1 MNIHIHTFGCRL
13 NQYESEKISFELK
26 NMGANITELKS
37 ADAIAINTC
46 TVTNDSDK
54 KLINYLDKLENISQK
69 KIFLIGC
76 YVSKKENIIK
86 ENSKNE
92 ENLFYKENITIIP
105 NEKKEEASQI
115 IFNTLTKNYE
125 SEFKNPIFF
134 PQEQSRAYLK
144 IQDGCEVFCS
154 YCIVARV
161 RGKHKS
167 VEPKKIYDAIKIAYE
182 YGYKEI
188 VLTGLNLG
196 SYNYNNEIKFIQIV
210 KNMLEI
216 SSKFGIRI
224 RLSSIEP
231 IYFNDELISLFKNS
245 EVLCPHAHIPLQS
258 GSDKILKLMNRRY
271 TRENYLNI
279 VEKLYK
285 TNSNIGISA
294 DIMVGF
300 PNEDSNDFKDTYNLC
315 EKSKFIKMH
324 IFRYSNRENTPSSKM
339 SNQVGYRTKLKRAKL
354 LNELNN
360 KMKDD
365 FYKNAINRE
374 LKVIAE
380 KKLENNYYIGTSGEY
395 LKVKFKSEKIIEK
408 KDIIKVKAIKYE
420 DNIIIGEA
428 KNG

>member
-26 NMGANITELKS
+26 NMGANITELKN

-76 YVSKKENIIK
+76 YVSKKEN
-86 ENSKNE
+86 
-92 ENLFYKENITIIP
+92 LFDKENITIIP
-105 NEKKEEASQI
+105 NDKKEEASQI

-300 PNEDSNDFKDTYNLC
+300 PNEDSNDFKDTFNLC

-380 KKLENNYYIGTSGEY
+380 KKLVNNYYIGTSGEY

>member
-26 NMGANITELKS
+26 NMGANITELKN

-76 YVSKKENIIK
+76 YVSKKEN
-86 ENSKNE
+86 
-92 ENLFYKENITIIP
+92 LFDKENITIIP
-105 NEKKEEASQI
+105 NDKKEEASKI

-154 YCIVARV
+154 YCIVAKV

>member
-26 NMGANITELKS
+26 NMGANITELKN

-86 ENSKNE
+86 ENSKE
-92 ENLFYKENITIIP
+92 ENLFDKENITIIP

-285 TNSNIGISA
+285 INSNMSVSA
-294 DIMVGF
+294 DVMVGF
-300 PNEDSNDFKDTYNLC
+300 PNEDSNDFKDTFNLC

>member
-26 NMGANITELKS
+26 NMGANITELKN

-76 YVSKKENIIK
+76 YVSKKEN
-86 ENSKNE
+86 
-92 ENLFYKENITIIP
+92 LFDKENITIIP
-105 NEKKEEASQI
+105 NDKKEEASKI

-154 YCIVARV
+154 YCIVAKV

-339 SNQVGYRTKLKRAKL
+339 SNQIGYRTKLKRAKL

-360 KMKDD
+360 KMKDN

>member
-26 NMGANITELKS
+26 NMGANITELKN

-76 YVSKKENIIK
+76 YVSKKEN
-86 ENSKNE
+86 
-92 ENLFYKENITIIP
+92 LFDKENITIIP
-105 NEKKEEASQI
+105 NDKKEEASQI

-167 VEPKKIYDAIKIAYE
+167 VEPKKIYDALKIAYE

-231 IYFNDELISLFKNS
+231 IYFNNELISLFKNS

-300 PNEDSNDFKDTYNLC
+300 PNEDSNDFKDTFNLC

>member
-26 NMGANITELKS
+26 NMGANITELKN

-54 KLINYLDKLENISQK
+54 KLINYLSKLENISQK

-76 YVSKKENIIK
+76 YVSKKENFIK
-86 ENSKNE
+86 DNK
-92 ENLFYKENITIIP
+92 ENLFDKKNITIIP
-105 NEKKEEASQI
+105 NDKKEEVSQI
-115 IFNTLTKNYE
+115 IFNILTKNYE

-167 VEPKKIYDAIKIAYE
+167 VEPKKIYEALKIAHE

-271 TRENYLNI
+271 TSGYYLNI

-285 TNSNIGISA
+285 INSNIGISA

>member
-26 NMGANITELKS
+26 NMGANITELKN

-76 YVSKKENIIK
+76 YVSKKEN
-86 ENSKNE
+86 
-92 ENLFYKENITIIP
+92 LFDKENITIIP
-105 NEKKEEASQI
+105 NDKKEEASQI

-324 IFRYSNRENTPSSKM
+324 IFRYSNRENTPSAKM

-374 LKVIAE
+374 LKIIAE

>member
-13 NQYESEKISFELK
+13 NQYESEKISYELK
-26 NMGANITELKS
+26 NMGANITELNN
-37 ADAIAINTC
+37 AEAIAINTC

-76 YVSKKENIIK
+76 YVSKKEN
-86 ENSKNE
+86 
-92 ENLFYKENITIIP
+92 LFDKENITIIP
-105 NEKKEEASQI
+105 NDKKEEASQI

-360 KMKDD
+360 KMKDN

>member
-26 NMGANITELKS
+26 NMGANITELKN

-76 YVSKKENIIK
+76 YVSKKEN
-86 ENSKNE
+86 
-92 ENLFYKENITIIP
+92 LFDKENITIIP
-105 NEKKEEASQI
+105 NDKKEEASQI

-154 YCIVARV
+154 YCIVSRV

-279 VEKLYK
+279 IERLYK
-285 TNSNIGISA
+285 ANSNIGISA

>member
-26 NMGANITELKS
+26 NMGANITELKN

-76 YVSKKENIIK
+76 YVSKKEN
-86 ENSKNE
+86 
-92 ENLFYKENITIIP
+92 LFNKENITIIP
-105 NEKKEEASQI
+105 NDKKEEASQI

-167 VEPKKIYDAIKIAYE
+167 VEPKKIYEALKIAHE

-339 SNQVGYRTKLKRAKL
+339 SNQIGYRTKLKRAKL

>member
-26 NMGANITELKS
+26 NMGANITELKN
-37 ADAIAINTC
+37 ADAVAINTC

-54 KLINYLDKLENISQK
+54 KLINYLNKLEDISKK

-76 YVSKKENIIK
+76 YVSKRNNDGLFAKENII
-86 ENSKNE
+86 
-92 ENLFYKENITIIP
+92 TIP
-105 NEKKEEASQI
+105 NDKKEEASQI
-115 IFNTLTKNYE
+115 IFNNLAKNYD

-161 RGKHKS
+161 RGRHKS

-210 KNMLEI
+210 RNILEL
-216 SSKFGIRI
+216 SSKFKIRI

-245 EVLCPHAHIPLQS
+245 DVLCPHAHIPLQS

-271 TRENYLNI
+271 TREYYFDI

-294 DIMVGF
+294 DVMVGF
-300 PNEDSNDFKDTYNLC
+300 PNEDNNDFKDTYDLC

-324 IFRYSNRENTPSSKM
+324 IFRYSNRENTPSAKM
-339 SNQVGYRTKLKRAKL
+339 DNQVGYRTKLKRAKL

-374 LKVIAE
+374 LKVVAE
-380 KKLENNYYIGTSGEY
+380 KVLENNYYIGTSGEY
-395 LKVKFKSEKIIEK
+395 MKVKFKSDKIIEK
-408 KDIIKVKAIKYE
+408 KDIVKVKAIKYE
-420 DNIIIGEA
+420 YNIIIGEA
-428 KNG
+428 ENG

>member
-26 NMGANITELKS
+26 NMGANITELKN

-76 YVSKKENIIK
+76 YVSKKEN
-86 ENSKNE
+86 
-92 ENLFYKENITIIP
+92 LFDKENITIIP
-105 NEKKEEASQI
+105 NDKKEEASQI

-231 IYFNDELISLFKNS
+231 IYFDNELISLFKNPD
-245 EVLCPHAHIPLQS
+245 VLCPHAHIPLQS

-354 LNELNN
+354 LNDLNN

>member
-26 NMGANITELKS
+26 NMGANITELKN

-76 YVSKKENIIK
+76 YVSKKEN
-86 ENSKNE
+86 
-92 ENLFYKENITIIP
+92 LFDKENITIIP
-105 NEKKEEASQI
+105 NDKKEEASQI

-154 YCIVARV
+154 YCIVAKV

-339 SNQVGYRTKLKRAKL
+339 SNQVSYRTKLKRAKL

>member
-26 NMGANITELKS
+26 NMGANITELKN

-76 YVSKKENIIK
+76 YVSKKEN
-86 ENSKNE
+86 
-92 ENLFYKENITIIP
+92 LFDKENITIIP
-105 NEKKEEASQI
+105 NDKKEEASKI

-154 YCIVARV
+154 YCIVAKV

-324 IFRYSNRENTPSSKM
+324 IFRYSNRENTPSAKM

-360 KMKDD
+360 KMKDN

>member
-26 NMGANITELKS
+26 NMGANITELNN
-37 ADAIAINTC
+37 AEAIAINTC

-54 KLINYLDKLENISQK
+54 KLINYLSKLENISQK

-76 YVSKKENIIK
+76 YVSKKEN
-86 ENSKNE
+86 
-92 ENLFYKENITIIP
+92 LFDKENITIIP
-105 NEKKEEASQI
+105 NDKKEEASQI

-271 TRENYLNI
+271 TSGYYLNI

-285 TNSNIGISA
+285 ANSNIGISA

-360 KMKDD
+360 KMKDN

>member
-26 NMGANITELKS
+26 NMGANITELKN

-76 YVSKKENIIK
+76 YVSKKEN
-86 ENSKNE
+86 
-92 ENLFYKENITIIP
+92 LFDKKNITIIP
-105 NEKKEEASQI
+105 NDKKEEASQI

-167 VEPKKIYDAIKIAYE
+167 VEPKKIYDALKIAHE

-196 SYNYNNEIKFIQIV
+196 SYNYNNEIKFIQLV

-224 RLSSIEP
+224 RLSSVEP

-245 EVLCPHAHIPLQS
+245 EVLCPHVHIPLQS

>member
-26 NMGANITELKS
+26 NMGANITELKN

-76 YVSKKENIIK
+76 YVSKKEN
-86 ENSKNE
+86 
-92 ENLFYKENITIIP
+92 LFDKENITIIP
-105 NEKKEEASQI
+105 NDKKEEASQI

-210 KNMLEI
+210 KNILEI

-271 TRENYLNI
+271 TRGNYLNI
-279 VEKLYK
+279 IERLYK

>member
-26 NMGANITELKS
+26 NMGANITELKN

-76 YVSKKENIIK
+76 YVSKKEN
-86 ENSKNE
+86 
-92 ENLFYKENITIIP
+92 LFDKENITIIP
-105 NEKKEEASQI
+105 NDKKEEASQI

-245 EVLCPHAHIPLQS
+245 DVLCPHAHIPLQS

>member
-26 NMGANITELKS
+26 NMGANITELKN

-76 YVSKKENIIK
+76 YVSKKEN
-86 ENSKNE
+86 
-92 ENLFYKENITIIP
+92 LFDKENITIIP
-105 NEKKEEASQI
+105 NDKKEEASQI

-182 YGYKEI
+182 FGYKEI

-210 KNMLEI
+210 KNILEI

-339 SNQVGYRTKLKRAKL
+339 SNQIGYRTKLKRAKL

>member
-26 NMGANITELKS
+26 NMGANITELKN

-76 YVSKKENIIK
+76 YVSKKEN
-86 ENSKNE
+86 
-92 ENLFYKENITIIP
+92 LFNKENITIIP
-105 NEKKEEASQI
+105 NDKKEEASQI

-182 YGYKEI
+182 FGYKEI

-271 TRENYLNI
+271 TSGYYLNI
-279 VEKLYK
+279 VEKLYNA
-285 TNSNIGISA
+285 NSNIGISA

-374 LKVIAE
+374 LKVITE

>member
-26 NMGANITELKS
+26 NMGANITELKN

-76 YVSKKENIIK
+76 YVSKKEN
-86 ENSKNE
+86 
-92 ENLFYKENITIIP
+92 LFDKENITIIP

-115 IFNTLTKNYE
+115 IFNSLAKNYNN
-125 SEFKNPIFF
+125 EFKNPIFF

-339 SNQVGYRTKLKRAKL
+339 SNQIGYRTKLKRAKL

>member
-26 NMGANITELKS
+26 NMGANITELKN

-76 YVSKKENIIK
+76 YVSKKEN
-86 ENSKNE
+86 
-92 ENLFYKENITIIP
+92 LFDKKNITIIP
-105 NEKKEEASQI
+105 NDKKEEASQI

-271 TRENYLNI
+271 TRGNYLNI
-279 VEKLYK
+279 IERLYK
-285 TNSNIGISA
+285 ANSNIGISA
-294 DIMVGF
+294 DVMVGF
-300 PNEDSNDFKDTYNLC
+300 PNEDSNDFNDTYNLC

-374 LKVIAE
+374 LKVITE

-408 KDIIKVKAIKYE
+408 KDIIKVKTIKYE

>member
-26 NMGANITELKS
+26 NMGANITELKN

-76 YVSKKENIIK
+76 YVSKKEN
-86 ENSKNE
+86 
-92 ENLFYKENITIIP
+92 LFDKENITIIP
-105 NEKKEEASQI
+105 NDKKEEASQI

-182 YGYKEI
+182 FGYKEI

-210 KNMLEI
+210 KNILEI

-339 SNQVGYRTKLKRAKL
+339 DEQIGYRTKLKRAKL

>member
-26 NMGANITELKS
+26 NMGANITELKN

-76 YVSKKENIIK
+76 YVSKKEN
-86 ENSKNE
+86 
-92 ENLFYKENITIIP
+92 LFDKENITIIP
-105 NEKKEEASQI
+105 NDKKEEASQI

-154 YCIVARV
+154 YCIVSRV

-210 KNMLEI
+210 KNILEI

-395 LKVKFKSEKIIEK
+395 LKVKFKSKKIIEK

>member
-1 MNIHIHTFGCRL
+1 
-13 NQYESEKISFELK
+13 
-26 NMGANITELKS
+26 MGANITELKN

-76 YVSKKENIIK
+76 YVSKKEN
-86 ENSKNE
+86 
-92 ENLFYKENITIIP
+92 LFDKENITIIP
-105 NEKKEEASQI
+105 NDKKEEASQI

-182 YGYKEI
+182 FGYKEI

-231 IYFNDELISLFKNS
+231 IYFNDELISLFKNPD
-245 EVLCPHAHIPLQS
+245 VLCPHAHIPLQS

-285 TNSNIGISA
+285 TNSNMSISA
-294 DIMVGF
+294 DVMVGF
-300 PNEDSNDFKDTYNLC
+300 PNEDNNDFKDTYNLC

>member
-26 NMGANITELKS
+26 NMGANITELKN

-76 YVSKKENIIK
+76 YVSKKEN
-86 ENSKNE
+86 
-92 ENLFYKENITIIP
+92 LFNKENITIIP
-105 NEKKEEASQI
+105 NDKKEEASQI

-245 EVLCPHAHIPLQS
+245 EILCPHAHIPLQS

-271 TRENYLNI
+271 TSGYYLNI

-374 LKVIAE
+374 LKIIAE

-408 KDIIKVKAIKYE
+408 KDIIKVKAIRYE

-428 KNG
+428 KNE

>member
-26 NMGANITELKS
+26 NMGANITELKN

-76 YVSKKENIIK
+76 YVSKKEN
-86 ENSKNE
+86 
-92 ENLFYKENITIIP
+92 LFDKENITIIP
-105 NEKKEEASQI
+105 NDKKEEASQI

-154 YCIVARV
+154 YCIVAKV

-182 YGYKEI
+182 FGYKEI

-294 DIMVGF
+294 DVMVGF

>member
-26 NMGANITELKS
+26 NMGANITELKN

-54 KLINYLDKLENISQK
+54 KLINYLNKLENISQK

-76 YVSKKENIIK
+76 YVSKKEN
-86 ENSKNE
+86 
-92 ENLFYKENITIIP
+92 LFDKENITIIP
-105 NEKKEEASQI
+105 NDKKEEASQI

-360 KMKDD
+360 KMKDN

>member
-26 NMGANITELKS
+26 NMGANITELKN

-76 YVSKKENIIK
+76 YVSKKEN
-86 ENSKNE
+86 
-92 ENLFYKENITIIP
+92 LFDKENITIIP
-105 NEKKEEASQI
+105 NDKKEEASQI

-125 SEFKNPIFF
+125 NEFKNPIFF

-182 YGYKEI
+182 FGYKEI

-210 KNMLEI
+210 KNVLEI
-216 SSKFGIRI
+216 SSKLGIRI
-224 RLSSIEP
+224 RLSSVEP
-231 IYFNDELISLFKNS
+231 IYFDNELISLFKNPD
-245 EVLCPHAHIPLQS
+245 VLCPHAHIPLQS

>member
-26 NMGANITELKS
+26 NMGANITELKN

-76 YVSKKENIIK
+76 YVSKKEN
-86 ENSKNE
+86 
-92 ENLFYKENITIIP
+92 LFDKENITIIP
-105 NEKKEEASQI
+105 NDKKEEASQI

-324 IFRYSNRENTPSSKM
+324 IFRYSNRENTPSAKM

-360 KMKDD
+360 KMKDN

>member
-26 NMGANITELKS
+26 NMGANITELKN

-76 YVSKKENIIK
+76 YVSKKEN
-86 ENSKNE
+86 
-92 ENLFYKENITIIP
+92 LFDKENITIIP
-105 NEKKEEASQI
+105 NDKKEEASQI
-115 IFNTLTKNYE
+115 IFNTLTKIYNN
-125 SEFKNPIFF
+125 EFKNPIFF

-271 TRENYLNI
+271 TKENYLNI

-300 PNEDSNDFKDTYNLC
+300 PNEDNNDFKDTYNLC

>member
-26 NMGANITELKS
+26 NMGANITELKN

-76 YVSKKENIIK
+76 YVSKKEN
-86 ENSKNE
+86 
-92 ENLFYKENITIIP
+92 LFDKENITIIP

-115 IFNTLTKNYE
+115 IFNSLAKNYNN
-125 SEFKNPIFF
+125 EFKNPIFF

-182 YGYKEI
+182 YDYKEI

-210 KNMLEI
+210 KNILEI

-271 TRENYLNI
+271 TSGYYLNI

-300 PNEDSNDFKDTYNLC
+300 PNEDSNDFKDTFNLC